1 MHNAVD
7 PWRKGD
13 CKMEEER
20 EHSEGRGG
28 ETGQRKQ
35 QCPKVWDRFRLNS
48 KQNKNSVQLLFS
60 NCTLVRTNE

>member
-1 MHNAVD
+1 
-7 PWRKGD
+7 
-13 CKMEEER
+13 MEEER
-20 EHSEGRGG
+20 EKREGRRG

-35 QCPKVWDRFRLNS
+35 QCPKVWDHFRLNF